1 MPKMWMERT
10 LMAKILVTI
19 KIFPKEA
26 GGNLEELKQQIQKA
40 LPSDVSVHKFDEEPI
55 AFGLV
60 AVVAHIIM
68 PEEKAGIVDIVEK
81 AIRAI
86 SSVSELQV
94 AMVRR
99 V

>member
-1 MPKMWMERT
+1 
-10 LMAKILVTI
+10 MAKILATI

-26 GGNLEELKQQIQKA
+26 GGNLEELKHQVQKA
-40 LPSDVSVHKFDEEPI
+40 LPRDASVHKFDEEPI

-60 AVVAHIIM
+60 ALVAHIIM
-68 PEEKAGIVDIVEK
+68 PEEKAGIVDVVEN